1 MTSIAATIANEINVR
16 DTQVEQALKLL
27 AEGNTVPFIARYRKE
42 ATGGLDDAQLRH
54 IEERN
59 TYLLELAERK
69 NAVLESIE
77 EQGKLTDE
85 LKQAIL
91 AADTK
96 ARVEDLYLPYKKRR
110 QTKADIC
117 LLYTSPSP
125 RD

>member
-16 DTQVEQALKLL
+16 DNQVEQALKLL

-69 NAVLESIE
+69 QAVLESIE

-96 ARVEDLYLPYKKRR
+96 ARVEDLYLPYKLSL
-110 QTKADIC
+110 IHI
-117 LLYTSPSP
+117 
-125 RD
+125 